1 VLAAANGA
9 TMRIV
14 HDGPEFRTAAF
25 ERVRRLIRELAGISL
40 GPTKRTMAYN
50 RLARRLQATGQATFE
65 EYLDLVEGGDPS
77 ERVEFTNALTTNLTS
92 FFREPYHF
100 PILVDHMRALPR
112 GTPPVVWSSAC
123 STGEEPY
130 SIAMALIEAG
140 DGVSS
145 EARVIASD
153 LDTAALER
161 ARAGVYP
168 VARAAAMGE
177 ERMRRFFLRG
187 EGSCDGYVKV
197 RPEVRARV
205 EFRHINLCE
214 AHWPVE
220 GPLAAVFCRNAMI
233 YFDRAMQ
240 VAVLRRFHPLIEHGG
255 LLFAGHSENFHYIA
269 GDFLRSCGRTVYKPA
284 R

>member
-1 VLAAANGA
+1 
-9 TMRIV
+9 M
-14 HDGPEFRTAAF
+14 H
-25 ERVRRLIRELAGISL
+25 
-40 GPTKRTMAYN
+40 
-50 RLARRLQATGQATFE
+50 
-65 EYLDLVEGGDPS
+65 
-77 ERVEFTNALTTNLTS
+77 FTNALTTNLTF

-100 PILVDHMRALPR
+100 PILVDHLRALAA

-130 SIAMALIEAG
+130 SIAMAMLEAG
-140 DGVSS
+140 DSIPAD
-145 EARVIASD
+145 ARVIASD

-168 VARAAAMGE
+168 AERAAAMGE

-187 EGSCDGYVKV
+187 EGSCEGYVKV

-205 EFRHINLCE
+205 DFRHINLCE
-214 AHWPVE
+214 AHWPIE

-233 YFDRAMQ
+233 YFDRPTQ
-240 VAVLRRFHPLIEHGG
+240 LAVLGRFHPLIRHGG

-269 GDFLRSCGRTVYKPA
+269 GDFLRSCGRTVYKPV

>member
-1 VLAAANGA
+1 
-9 TMRIV
+9 MRIG
-14 HDGPEFRTAAF
+14 HDAPVLCTTAF

-50 RLARRLQATGQATFE
+50 RLTRRLQATGHASFE
-65 EYLDLVEGGDPS
+65 EYLDLVESGDCS
-77 ERVEFTNALTTNLTS
+77 ERVQFTNALTTNLTS

-100 PILVDHMRALPR
+100 PLLVDHMRALDR

-140 DGVSS
+140 DGIASD
-145 EARVIASD
+145 ARVIASD
-153 LDTAALER
+153 LDTTALER

-187 EGSCDGYVKV
+187 EGGCEGYVKV

-205 EFRHINLCE
+205 EFHHINLCD
-214 AHWPVE
+214 AHWPID
-220 GPLAAVFCRNAMI
+220 GPLAAIFCRNAMI
-233 YFDRAMQ
+233 YFDRATQ
-240 VAVLRRFHPLIEHGG
+240 LAVLGRFEPLIRHGG

-269 GDFLRSCGRTVYKPA
+269 GDFLRSCGRTVYKPVRQSCA
-284 R
+284 KP